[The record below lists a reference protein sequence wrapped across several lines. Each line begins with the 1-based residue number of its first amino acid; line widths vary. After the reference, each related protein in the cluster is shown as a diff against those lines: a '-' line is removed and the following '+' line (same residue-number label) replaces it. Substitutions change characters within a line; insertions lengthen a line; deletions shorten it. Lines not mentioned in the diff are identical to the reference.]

1 MQAEGIKLIF
11 DMKIV
16 DDEWLDNR
24 CIWENDKTVE
34 LDLQDLLQNVWN
46 SPRDLQKWYETII
59 KRQLFFQFKANY
71 KRQHDS

>member
-1 MQAEGIKLIF
+1 
-11 DMKIV
+11 MKIV